1 MSEQSK
7 ALEKKFLEGFEE
19 MIPDSRTRKILLN
32 AIDVFAK
39 KGLAG
44 TKISDIAAKA
54 GFSQGFVYNYFK
66 SKDEIFTKMCELAA
80 EGAGNSVRE
89 AMELAG
95 TPYQRIFWMTEAF
108 LSPDSIALQHWRLI
122 MIQSVTSEAVPEEA
136 LRITREKLKKPFEYL
151 IPVISEGQKAGEIVD
166 EDPFVLA
173 ITYFSI
179 VQGLGMTRLQH
190 GESIQ
195 FPSVELI
202 LSFIRKEQ
210 GAIL

>member
-7 ALEKKFLEGFEE
+7 TLEKKFLEGFEE
-19 MIPDSRTRKILLN
+19 MIPDTRTRKILLN

-89 AMELAG
+89 AMGLDG
-95 TPYQRIFWMTEAF
+95 TPYQRIYWMTEAF

-136 LRITREKLKKPFEYL
+136 LRITGEKMKKPFEYL
-151 IPVISEGQKAGEIVD
+151 VPVIMEGQKAGEFVQ
-166 EDPFVLA
+166 EDPFILA

-179 VQGLGMTRLQH
+179 VQGLGMTRLQY
-190 GESIQ
+190 GAGIP

-202 LSFIRKEQ
+202 LGFLRK
-210 GAIL
+210 